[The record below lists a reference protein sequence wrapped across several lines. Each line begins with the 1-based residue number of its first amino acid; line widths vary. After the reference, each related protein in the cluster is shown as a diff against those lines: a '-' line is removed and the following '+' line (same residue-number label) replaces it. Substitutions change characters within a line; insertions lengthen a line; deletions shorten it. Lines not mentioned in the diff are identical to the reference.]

1 MRISTFVV
9 RRRPATEW
17 TDDAESD
24 LGLALIE
31 LAAYAADALAHYQEQ
46 IAAEARLTTR
56 RRSASVLGVLVVLIL
71 WRLCR
76 ATHTDD
82 D

>member
-1 MRISTFVV
+1 V
-9 RRRPATEW
+9 RRRPTREW

-24 LGLALIE
+24 LGVVLIE
-31 LAAYAADALAHYQEQ
+31 LAAYVADLLANYQEQ

-56 RRSASVLGVLVVLIL
+56 RRSALALGVLLAFIL
-71 WRLCR
+71 WRR
-76 ATHTDD
+76 RRVTHTDD